1 VLQYLIVKH
10 FQLPMNNAAALVPR
24 AAVCGEERLSNHH
37 SICSWVMEL
46 KNQHK
51 MYKSQRPEL
60 CFLCRGPVVDA
71 GVRIGTLDK
80 EKLSNWCL
88 EYLQTEFDYERLKMR
103 TKIICQFCV
112 WDAR

>member
-1 VLQYLIVKH
+1 
-10 FQLPMNNAAALVPR
+10 MNKFL
-24 AAVCGEERLSNHH
+24 
-37 SICSWVMEL
+37 
-46 KNQHK
+46 
-51 MYKSQRPEL
+51 RPEL

-71 GVRIGTLDK
+71 GVRIGTLDE

-88 EYLQTEFDYERLKMR
+88 EYLQTEFDYER